1 MPVGLLLL
9 LRCCPQLR
17 SEVCMIIVVTLIFAL
32 MIYTGK
38 QEGIRWPS
46 PRGASP
52 AKRSCFSTVYAT
64 LRQNI
69 LRIKYFHI
77 IRFYRK
83 TSLKKTFC
91 STTLVVGS
99 ISVPFICLFVCLSV
113 RTASSCRTGKRA
125 TCRKSGV
132 VTTRTW
138 NLQITSRE
146 FYQLG
151 QQVTGRIAAAT
162 RRLDWSNDCLYA
174 ARATRSLCLPTRSP
188 AVVQP

>member
-1 MPVGLLLL
+1 
-9 LRCCPQLR
+9 
-17 SEVCMIIVVTLIFAL
+17 MIIVVTLIFAL

-69 LRIKYFHI
+69 LRIEYFHI

-99 ISVPFICLFVCLSV
+99 ISVPFICLFVCLFLCLSV
-113 RTASSCRTGKRA
+113 YLFARRRAAHRQAGDVSKKWRRHDSNLEPPEHESRALPTRPTGYCR
-125 TCRKSGV
+125 
-132 VTTRTW
+132 VT
-138 NLQITSRE
+138 
-146 FYQLG
+146 
-151 QQVTGRIAAAT
+151 AAT
-162 RRLDWSNDCLYA
+162 RRLDWSSERCAVTVPAFTQPRGRA
-174 ARATRSLCLPTRSP
+174 AVSASLAPSHIP
-188 AVVQP
+188 EKPKP